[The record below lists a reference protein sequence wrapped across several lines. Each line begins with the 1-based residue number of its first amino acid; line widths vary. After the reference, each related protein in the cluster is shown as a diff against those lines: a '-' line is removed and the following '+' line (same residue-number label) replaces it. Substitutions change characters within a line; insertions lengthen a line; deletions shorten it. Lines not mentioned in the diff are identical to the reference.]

1 MKKLILAITLVAV
14 AGLYHQASAQT
25 QSAENKNIPA
35 TYLKFGLTHWQG
47 DTYGFVYNLNGLN
60 VEIESY
66 FSSNHLLL
74 SGWSMGYRKDGLQM
88 VETGQ
93 MLNFRVFRNFGLKWL
108 EVKTG
113 GGADWG
119 SPSLMFD
126 KTKFDQ
132 PTKTAINYTHVYP
145 VRNSNIPFIG
155 TPTDGILYPF
165 LDLTVAKRMGPFIVE
180 AGSRAN
186 IIRFGKD
193 NYRITN
199 DSMELD
205 DHKQRKIIQTAF
217 INFGLKLF

>member
-1 MKKLILAITLVAV
+1 MKRLILAITLVMV
-14 AGLYHQASAQT
+14 TGLYCQASAQT
-25 QSAENKNIPA
+25 ESVESKNIPA

-60 VEIESY
+60 VEIEHY
-66 FSSNHLLL
+66 FSSNHLFL
-74 SGWSMGYRKDGLQM
+74 SGWSIGYRKDGVQM

-93 MLNFRVFRNFGLKWL
+93 MLNLKVFRNFDLKWL

-132 PTKTAINYTHVYP
+132 LTTTVINYAHVYP
-145 VRNSNIPFIG
+145 IRNSNIIFIG
-155 TPTDGILYPF
+155 TSTDGILYPF

-193 NYRITN
+193 NYHIVN
-199 DSMELD
+199 NFIELD
-205 DHKQRKIIQTAF
+205 SHNEKKIIQTVF
-217 INFGLKLF
+217 VNFGLKLF